1 MAFFVSIIYFNRSYL
16 KYINQYRDLPY
27 FLLFLRFY
35 IMHRLRCFFYRIITI
50 MKVLKFGG
58 TSVGSPDR
66 IRGVKKIIESQN
78 SPCVIVVSAIQ
89 GITDELKHVSE
100 LASAGNDEYIFFL
113 EKIIHKHS
121 EFIKQLIKKAR
132 QDSILETIQNIFNEL
147 RKTLSG
153 INLLRELSKH
163 SLDQVLGI
171 GEQLSSLIMS
181 YLIEDSLYIDSRDFI
196 KTDSNFGFANVDFE
210 QSDNLIRKNII
221 NNGKHIIVPG
231 FIASNNR
238 NETTTLGRGGSDY
251 TASIIAAAI
260 NAEVLE
266 IWTDVD
272 GFMTAD
278 PRKVDKAYAIEKL
291 TYSEAI
297 ELSHFGAKVIYTP
310 TLRPVYNKNIPIMVL
325 NTFNPGLKGT
335 IISHKSSDD
344 NLSPIKGISSIDH
357 IDLITL
363 QGTGMVGVTG
373 TSMRLFS
380 ALARRDVNIILITQA
395 SSEYSITF
403 AISPSDSGPAV
414 EAINQEFNREISLNY
429 ELKVLLE
436 KNLSIIAIV
445 GERMK
450 NTPGISATLFRSL
463 GRNGINVIA
472 TAQGSSELNISVVI
486 KNESLKKALNVI
498 HDGFFLSRYKEMYLF
513 IAGTGLV
520 GSSLLKQ
527 IHKQHSTLL
536 TEHNLKVNLMG
547 VINSRRMVLDKKG
560 ISLENYRETLKTEG
574 EPGNISDFIQQMT
587 RFNLRNSVFI
597 DCTADENVA
606 THYDDI
612 LSSYVSIVTANKIAC
627 SSEFSYYQ
635 KLRTIAN
642 ERGVRF
648 MFETTVGAG
657 LPIIKTISDL
667 VVSGDKILKIE
678 AVLSGTMNFIFNE
691 LSPEM
696 PLSNAIRK
704 AREKGYSEPDPRVD
718 LSGTDVV
725 RKILILARE
734 AGYPIEK
741 DDVIVNKFLP
751 DECFEGDLND
761 FFEKVREHDSEFENK
776 RKKLVAEN
784 KKWRFFA
791 TMDHGKARV
800 ELLTIDSDHPSFNLE
815 GSNNIILLTTDRYH
829 ELPMVIKG
837 YGAGAEVTA
846 AGVFADLMRVVNV

>member
-1 MAFFVSIIYFNRSYL
+1 
-16 KYINQYRDLPY
+16 
-27 FLLFLRFY
+27 
-35 IMHRLRCFFYRIITI
+35 

-58 TSVGSPDR
+58 TSVGSPER
-66 IRGVKKIIESQN
+66 IRGVKKIIESQKT
-78 SPCVIVVSAIQ
+78 PCVIVISAFA
-89 GITDELKHVSE
+89 GVTDDLKLISE
-100 LASAGNDEYIFFL
+100 LASVRNEEFKLLL
-113 EKIIHKHS
+113 EKTIVKHKDYV
-121 EFIKQLIKKAR
+121 KQLIIKDR
-132 QDSILETIQNIFNEL
+132 QQKVLEEIESIFKDLRETLN
-147 RKTLSG
+147 G
-153 INLLRELSKH
+153 IYLLRELSRH
-163 SLDQVLGI
+163 SLDQSLGT
-171 GEQLSSLIMS
+171 GEILSSLIIS
-181 YLIEDSLYIDSRDFI
+181 NCIDSCILIDSRCFI
-196 KTDSNFGFANVDFE
+196 KTDSNFGFANVDFAVT
-210 QSDNLIRKNII
+210 DNLIRKSISETQN
-221 NNGKHIIVPG
+221 HIIVPG
-231 FIASNNR
+231 FIASNEK
-238 NETTTLGRGGSDY
+238 NEMTTLGRGGSDY
-251 TASIIAAAI
+251 TSAIIAAAL

-278 PRKVDKAYAIEKL
+278 PKKVEKAYAIENL

-310 TLRPVYNKNIPIMVL
+310 TLRPVYKKNIPILVL
-325 NTFNPGLKGT
+325 NSFKPELKGT
-335 IISHKSSDD
+335 VISHKLTEG
-344 NLSPIKGISSIDH
+344 NQSPIKGISSIDH

-363 QGTGMVGVTG
+363 QGTGMIGVTG

-380 ALARRDVNIILITQA
+380 ALAKKNINIILITQA

-403 AISPSDSGPAV
+403 AVVPSDSIPAAD
-414 EAINQEFNREISLNY
+414 AIQEEFNREINRNN
-429 ELKVLLE
+429 ELKVLVE

-486 KNESLKKALNVI
+486 KNESLRKALNVI

-527 IHKQHSTLL
+527 IQNQSSALL
-536 TEHNLKVNLMG
+536 SEHNLKVNLIG
-547 VINSRRMVLDKKG
+547 VTNSRRMLIDKKG
-560 ISLENYRETLKTEG
+560 ISLENYRETLKTSG
-574 EPGNISDFIQQMT
+574 EKGDITGFIQQMT
-587 RFNLRNSVFI
+587 RLNLRNSVFI
-597 DCTADENVA
+597 DCTADGDVA
-606 THYDDI
+606 THYNDI
-612 LSSYVSIVTANKIAC
+612 LSRYVSIVAANKIAC
-627 SSEFSYYQ
+627 SSEYNYYQ
-635 KLRTIAN
+635 QLKATAN

-648 MFETTVGAG
+648 MYETTVGAG
-657 LPIIKTISDL
+657 LPIIKTITDL
-667 VVSGDKILKIE
+667 VLSGDKIIKIE

-691 LSPEM
+691 LGPGM
-696 PLSNAIRK
+696 PLSSAIRK

-734 AGYPIEK
+734 AGYAIEK
-741 DDVIVNKFLP
+741 EDVIVKKFLP
-751 DECFEGDLND
+751 DDCFEGDLNN
-761 FFEKVREHDSEFENK
+761 FFEKVKEHDAEFEEK
-776 RKKLVAEN
+776 RKAIEKQN

-791 TMDHGKARV
+791 TLDQGKARV
-800 ELLTIDSDHPSFNLE
+800 ELLTISQEHPSFNLE
-815 GSNNIILLTTDRYH
+815 GSNNIILFTTNRYH